1 MKVFIG
7 ADELY
12 PYYYFH
18 ASDGRFTDEVDDA
31 TLARWTR
38 VMEEFEQV
46 QMEMAGWGR

>member
-12 PYYYFH
+12 PYYYFRE
-18 ASDGRFTDEVDDA
+18 SEGMFSEEIDDD

-46 QMEMAGWGR
+46 QHEMAGWGR